1 MKAPKTVTPT
11 CGTSAFGLKR
21 HFGTTSFMGA
31 QGMSGAFDGMDS
43 LSVFSLPI
51 AVTLSG
57 MLSTGGRTIIP
68 SFEVTYV
75 CSTGDTDAY
84 DLRTLS

>member
-1 MKAPKTVTPT
+1 
-11 CGTSAFGLKR
+11 
-21 HFGTTSFMGA
+21 MGA
-31 QGMSGAFDGMDS
+31 RGMSGAFDGMDS
-43 LSVFSLPI
+43 PSVFSLPI

-68 SFEVTYV
+68 SFEVAYV